1 MYIAIYIPNPMV
13 YVRLKGTLFQ
23 ADWLIGKCL
32 RDTGNRNRDL
42 LLPAYIVR
50 LAVIMA
56 HSIMAKA

>member
-23 ADWLIGKCL
+23 ADWLIGECL
-32 RDTGNRNRDL
+32 RDIGNRNRDL

-56 HSIMAKA
+56 HSIMAQA